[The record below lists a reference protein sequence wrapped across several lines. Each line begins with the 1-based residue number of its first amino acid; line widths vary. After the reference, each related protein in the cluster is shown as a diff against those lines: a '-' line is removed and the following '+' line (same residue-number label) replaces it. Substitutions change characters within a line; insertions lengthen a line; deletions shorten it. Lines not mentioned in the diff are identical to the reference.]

1 MISVPEFNYWPF
13 RVVWARQKGWLEVED
28 PLTGQWIEVWA
39 KDAPRHWVSLA
50 MEARDPRKIAA
61 ETQFQR
67 IRRIRR
73 ISTLDCDALET
84 QQNALEGALQPR
96 RLPGYA

>member
-1 MISVPEFNYWPF
+1 MSEFRHWPF

-28 PLTGQWIEVWA
+28 PFTGQWIEVFA
-39 KDAPRHWVSLA
+39 KDAPRHWVRLA

-61 ETQFQR
+61 EKISYRGVR
-67 IRRIRR
+67 INE
-73 ISTLDCDALET
+73 LAEEL
-84 QQNALEGALQPR
+84 R